1 MSLMENKGKSSE
13 LTNSVFL
20 LDLSSSPV
28 DFASQADLHISDHL
42 QSPRFV
48 CLDSSCCRRTLVST
62 LVNSSLFS
70 KMCRSERNG
79 SEVMF
84 LLYLRPFKISS
95 SLRIK
100 TKQLKKAFPE

>member
-42 QSPRFV
+42 QSPGLFAWTAAV
-48 CLDSSCCRRTLVST
+48 VGGLLFPLLST
-62 LVNSSLFS
+62 PVYSPKCAGVKETEVKLCSFS
-70 KMCRSERNG
+70 
-79 SEVMF
+79 
-84 LLYLRPFKISS
+84 
-95 SLRIK
+95 
-100 TKQLKKAFPE
+100 T